1 VRGVCSG
8 WYIRA
13 MALKSAKVEQ
23 SVLSVCRERDTRT
36 TSKAPATSSAS
47 FDVALRSRSEAVHLH
62 RMRIG
67 AVVVG

>member
-1 VRGVCSG
+1 MRGVCSG

-13 MALKSAKVEQ
+13 MALKSAGVKQ
-23 SVLSVCRERDTRT
+23 SVLNVYRGRDVRK

-47 FDVALRSRSEAVHLH
+47 FGVALRSRSEAVHLH